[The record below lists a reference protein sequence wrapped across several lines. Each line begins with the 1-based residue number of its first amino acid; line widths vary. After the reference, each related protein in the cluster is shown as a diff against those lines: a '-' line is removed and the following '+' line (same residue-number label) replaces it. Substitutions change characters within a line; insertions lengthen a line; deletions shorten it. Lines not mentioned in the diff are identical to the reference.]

1 MQSIS
6 QTQAALLA
14 FLAKALFQKQVNI
27 TVTDW
32 KSLYRE
38 ANTHKVFPCVFEVTK
53 SYVEDEA
60 LLEKRNRDSF
70 GHRSGTFR
78 YKRISSSN
86 LGFRTISI
94 K

>member
-38 ANTHKVFPCVFEVTK
+38 ANIHKVFPCVFEVSK
-53 SYVEDEA
+53 AFVEDEA
-60 LLEKRNRDSF
+60 LLEKSAKFAR
-70 GHRSGTFR
+70 HCVA
-78 YKRISSSN
+78 
-86 LGFRTISI
+86 
-94 K
+94 